1 LSLNQATIMGRL
13 ARDPEL
19 RRTQSGIAVVS
30 FTLAV
35 DQDYTNDRG
44 ERGCDFIPV
53 VAWRQTAEFVSK
65 YFTKGRM
72 AVASGRI
79 QVRNYID
86 KDGNKRTA
94 TEIVAYRVYFGESKR
109 DRDEED
115 YARAERE
122 GKTGR
127 YEAKAPVPVEVDED
141 EGDFPF

>member
-1 LSLNQATIMGRL
+1 MSLNQATIMGRL

-19 RRTQSGIAVVS
+19 RRTQSGIAVAS

-35 DQDYTNDRG
+35 DQDYSSNG

-65 YFTKGRM
+65 YFTKGSM

-79 QVRNYID
+79 QVRNYTD

-94 TEIVAYRVYFGESKR
+94 TEIVADRVYFGESKR
-109 DRDEED
+109 DRQEAEYD
-115 YARAERE
+115 RAERE
-122 GKTGR
+122 GKTGN
-127 YEAKAPVPVEVDED
+127 YQAKPPVPVEVDED
-141 EGDFPF
+141 EGELPF